1 MGTSQ
6 DRSLVPE
13 YSTGSFERMAGSFEM
28 QERLSGNQLFRGA
41 LVRPT
46 LQPFVPEIDRGTTPR
61 SDSKSSPKEREGS
74 EYGMMDDGRSDGSRA
89 SSMHSLVEAADSA
102 TSLLNLKY
110 DPPPREEIE
119 TVQEQGESREDA
131 AMNESTQGV
140 TTGGSSLFRQLSP
153 RMYGNSSGGS
163 PSSPSM
169 YGLPTSISGML
180 PLTTDDTRRSGTK
193 SLQNG
198 GELRKY
204 LDFSAGILVTLNFF
218 FMCWE
223 LQWEGENLGALM
235 GLAGY
240 RPQDLLALRGIE
252 VVFSFLF
259 QIELALRVYA
269 DRWDFLFQLA
279 NWFDALLVLN
289 SFVEMYI
296 FFAYTLQGHQDYFLE
311 MTFRGI
317 ATLRTIRIMRAMR
330 LFRGLRLLLKACHA
344 FLPTLA
350 WSMVLLG
357 VIMSTSGILVG
368 RMLQY
373 FIAEEDEELEDRIWV
388 WNRYGTA
395 YRSIYTLYEITFAG
409 NWPSNVRPIL
419 EKVSH
424 FFVLFFVLYITIV
437 VFAAIRVITAVFLK
451 DTLDAAQNDADHQ
464 LAESLKKKAQYVTK
478 LEKFFETIDHGGNG
492 MITEAGLN
500 EMLENPRVKAY
511 FETLDLAVHEGT
523 ALFHIL
529 DNGDGEVTLEEFI
542 DGILRC
548 KGPARAI
555 DQVAMQAELKTMD
568 QKVTA
573 LLQWVQEGKV
583 NRRSA
588 DKLNMRTEKRKTTL
602 TKDLRAFRLEDSADM
617 KSLGVSK
624 VKSAA

>member
-1 MGTSQ
+1 
-6 DRSLVPE
+6 
-13 YSTGSFERMAGSFEM
+13 
-28 QERLSGNQLFRGA
+28 
-41 LVRPT
+41 
-46 LQPFVPEIDRGTTPR
+46 
-61 SDSKSSPKEREGS
+61 
-74 EYGMMDDGRSDGSRA
+74 MMDDGRCSERSA
-89 SSMHSLVEAADSA
+89 SSMRSLVEGAD
-102 TSLLNLKY
+102 SLLNLKY
-110 DPPPREEIE
+110 DPPARQEIQ

-131 AMNESTQGV
+131 AMNGSTQGV
-140 TTGGSSLFRQLSP
+140 IQASEAGSSLFRQLSP
-153 RMYGNSSGGS
+153 RIYGNSSGGS

-180 PLTTDDTRRSGTK
+180 PMTADDNMRPGAQ
-193 SLQNG
+193 SLRTG

-240 RPQDLLALRGIE
+240 RPQDLLALRGLE

-279 NWFDALLVLN
+279 NWFDAVLVLN

-296 FFAYTLQGHQDYFLE
+296 FFVYTLQGHQDYFLE
-311 MTFRGI
+311 MTFRGV

-357 VIMSTSGILVG
+357 VIMSTSGLLVG

-464 LAESLKKKAQYVTK
+464 LAENLKKRAQYVTK
-478 LEKFFETIDHGGNG
+478 LENFFQKIDHGGNG

-568 QKVTA
+568 QKITT
-573 LLQWVQEGKV
+573 LLQWVQAGKV
-583 NRRSA
+583 NRLSA
-588 DKLNMRTEKRKTTL
+588 DKLYKRTEKRQTTL
-602 TKDLRAFRLEDSADM
+602 PKDLRAFRLEDSSEM
-617 KSLGVSK
+617 NSFK
-624 VKSAA
+624 VGKVRSAA